1 MIKQSG
7 QKIIKVY
14 TQTDTSKRKTMK
26 KNSKLGDKA
35 FTLVTKGRLHPLYL
49 EKVQEIKSKDAESFR
64 SFFERTK
71 SSCSKQ
77 NDPELT
83 NNSMFTSNTIF
94 WDKQTIN
101 YVWTKLKN
109 VKKKVKERIKNDYEK
124 VITAIKNG
132 EEDYVLK
139 ILGDDRFKQFYRNK
153 DALYPS
159 DIFLEEMVENCQFNL
174 LLKIIKDPCYQFKE
188 DFIFNFL
195 YRGLRKIRGDLET
208 KVSSNKLVHN
218 KNSNKYEL
226 LRHINSEIDFPK
238 KFVILE
244 NIVKSKLY
252 PKKTEKIKIIAWY
265 LANCRYYTIF
275 KNLIADNIGIF
286 NTEITQFNSFHS
298 NDSILSFGNDIEQFL
313 KTLEYCLKMDFEKL
327 AIVFLEGN
335 KEISNQELVNTIAVA
350 AQTESM
356 EFLKYIWEREVV
368 ENDYAKTFSMKAGK
382 KYVSKKN
389 HNHKNNSPIDTNI
402 KEERRDSSANKIF
415 KASFSINNVLKIL
428 MNKEKDPDSLA
439 RINGELSKMIFW
451 KNIQNDPTLI
461 NSLFQYN
468 CFEQI
473 SLLTSILPED
483 LFSKPDYFRTVI
495 YKKVPELILY
505 FVRKTECR
513 HVLAESKIQE
523 YIVKEYTKYGDKLYY
538 AAEMLQYIYKN
549 QWKRDLT
556 KELCKNIMKNI
567 KTKDILNCHSP
578 ILTCLLL
585 CEFIEQIKEVSSINA
600 SRCEKLTA
608 ELKEYCKNIQES
620 NQQTSYIEY
629 LMLQKDTRERSAF
642 VITSENNIF
651 SLLETPE
658 IGTIVKKMWD
668 GKLSKNSIYSASSMH
683 RYIREEKPCE
693 PFSSFDVFDL
703 NKVFTFQLNA
713 WIDSCS
719 MRFFPFGIIVILSV
733 INYNVFI
740 YLLSARGEIL
750 NTYSEF
756 SDALRYML
764 NCHLVLITLLVY
776 HNFVF
781 LLFLYKTKRR
791 IIFDSW
797 VFMDFLICIFGW
809 FIVLD
814 PRKVVDAY
822 NQKNIPY
829 TLNVLVNNLQVSFLK
844 ELHNEYDKY
853 TSSKAFT
860 IRVVILVINDFLVW
874 IKIFSVLLTFREM
887 GPVIRMIFSMGKL
900 LGKYLIIIALFLSAC
915 AAFFTA
921 IFSNESVGFASFSTS
936 IVTLFGGFLN
946 TFNLHDFSDSYLGFG
961 SVLYMIYLC
970 ISGVLLVNLIIAILS
985 NVYENM
991 ANLVDATHRAE
1002 LIQYFRKYKWDE
1014 NYGYLIFLYS
1024 PFSLIIPFFL
1034 PLKLCIKDKKK
1045 YNIIVTKSVY
1055 IMFYFPV
1062 LLIIFM
1068 IYTAFLIPIC
1078 YFRGCL
1084 IMLKYQ
1090 TLLKISTMKKI
1101 LYNLKWIFCGF
1112 FFLLYVYFRD
1122 IFYCIITVFVEN
1134 EGKIS
1139 ELKRIKKNISNED
1152 VIIFLKFIHSNIKP
1166 EDKKDIHTLFLAY
1179 LYFESN
1185 EKAQINE
1192 ELKRRNEYLKK
1203 VDHTKLDK
1211 KVMLVENI
1219 SEGENASKAYTSHI
1233 RKNLMILEILEN
1245 FVVEKDFG
1253 VKYVELETMRKLLP
1267 QSVVIHNSHLRR
1279 LIYNNVHAL
1288 NQAMEKLKV
1297 SKNTFLQY
1305 QIVNSIIS
1313 SAQKLDKDLDSEILN
1328 IQRIVSSPFYS
1339 NITKTKRKNS
1349 QMNQNE
1355 EEKEKKFT
1363 EKTIHQKK
1371 QDLNI
1376 MKKYHNLLS
1385 SIKENVSNIIKF
1397 KKEQTMQGTTQS
1409 FQSSLVS
1416 QTIQQLTKR
1425 SLISNQDVKDL
1436 QMQLT
1441 KSISPRKLKQNEIT
1455 SKEIKD
1461 N

>member
-1 MIKQSG
+1 MIKQ
-7 QKIIKVY
+7 QDRKIIKVY
-14 TQTDTSKRKTMK
+14 TQTDSSKRKTMK
-26 KNSKLGDKA
+26 KNSKLGEKA
-35 FTLVTKGRLHPLYL
+35 YTLVTKGRLHPLYL
-49 EKVQEIKSKDAESFR
+49 EKVHEIKSKDSESFR
-64 SFFERTK
+64 SLFEKTK

-77 NDPELT
+77 IDQDPL
-83 NNSMFTSNTIF
+83 NNSILTSNTIF

-101 YVWTKLKN
+101 FVWTKLKL
-109 VKKKVKERIKNDYEK
+109 VKKKVKERTKNDYER
-124 VITAIKNG
+124 IISAIKNG
-132 EEDYVLK
+132 DEDYVLK
-139 ILGDDRFKQFYRNK
+139 ILGDERFKQFYRNK

-195 YRGLRKIRGDLET
+195 YRGLNK
-208 KVSSNKLVHN
+208 SNLDIEKNELSMKLVHN
-218 KNSNKYEL
+218 QNSNKYNS
-226 LRHINSEIDFPK
+226 LRHINNEIELPK

-252 PKKTEKIKIIAWY
+252 PKKPEKIKIIAWY
-265 LANCRYYTIF
+265 LANFRYYTIF
-275 KNLIADNIGIF
+275 KQLILDNTGIF
-286 NTEITQFNSFHS
+286 STEITQFNSFHN
-298 NDSILSFGNDIEQFL
+298 NDYILSFGNDSEQFL
-313 KTLEYCLKMDFEKL
+313 KTLECCLKMDFEKL
-327 AIVFLEGN
+327 AIVFLDGN
-335 KEISNQELVNTIAVA
+335 KNIRNSDLINTIAVA

-356 EFLKYIWEREVV
+356 EFLKYVWERKIS
-368 ENDYAKTFSMKAGK
+368 DD
-382 KYVSKKN
+382 
-389 HNHKNNSPIDTNI
+389 NNI
-402 KEERRDSSANKIF
+402 
-415 KASFSINNVLKIL
+415 SFSIRSRKFPTRKMYDNKTVYSLNNKKSETSDNKSFKANFAINNVFKIL
-428 MNKEKDPDSLA
+428 MNKAKDPDSLA
-439 RINGELSKMIFW
+439 RINSKLSKMIFW
-451 KNIQNDPTLI
+451 KDIQNDPTLI

-523 YIVKEYTKYGDKLYY
+523 FIVKEYTKYGDKLYY
-538 AAEMLQYIYKN
+538 ASEMLQYIYKN

-556 KELCKNIMKNI
+556 KELCKNVMKNI

-629 LMLQKDTRERSAF
+629 LMSQKDTRERSAF
-642 VITSENNIF
+642 VIASENNIF
-651 SLLETPE
+651 CLLETPE

-683 RYIREEKPCE
+683 RYILDREEKPCE
-693 PFSSFDVFDL
+693 PFSSFDLFDKS
-703 NKVFTFQLNA
+703 KVYTFQINA

-719 MRFFPFGIIVILSV
+719 MRFFPFGIIVIVSV
-733 INYNVFI
+733 INYNIFI
-740 YLLSARGEIL
+740 YLLSAKGEIL
-750 NTYSEF
+750 NNYYELS
-756 SDALRYML
+756 SILKKML
-764 NCHLVLITLLVY
+764 IFHLVLITLLVY

-797 VFMDFLICIFGW
+797 IFMDFLIFIFGW
-809 FIVLD
+809 LIVLD
-814 PRKVVDAY
+814 TRIIVEAY
-822 NQKNIPY
+822 KIKNISQTY
-829 TLNVLVNNLQVSFLK
+829 NVLVNNLQILFLK
-844 ELHNEYDKY
+844 ELHSEIDKY
-853 TSSKAFT
+853 TSSPAF
-860 IRVVILVINDFLVW
+860 ILKVIILVINDFLVW
-874 IKIFSVLLTFREM
+874 VKICSVLLTFREM

-921 IFSNESVGFASFSTS
+921 IFSNESKGFSSFSTS

-946 TFNLHDFSDSYLGFG
+946 TFNLNDFSEGYLGFG
-961 SVLYMIYLC
+961 SVLYMVYLC

-1034 PLKLCIKDKKK
+1034 PLKLCIKNKKK
-1045 YNIIVTKSVY
+1045 FNMIVTKCVY
-1055 IMFYFPV
+1055 IIFFFPIIM
-1062 LLIIFM
+1062 IIFM
-1068 IYTAFLIPIC
+1068 LYTGLLIVIC

-1090 TLLKISTMKKI
+1090 ALLKVSKAKKI
-1101 LYNLKWIFCGF
+1101 LDGLKWFFGGL
-1112 FFLLYVYFRD
+1112 FFLIYIYFRD
-1122 IFYCIITVFVEN
+1122 IFYCIINVFVEN

-1245 FVVEKDFG
+1245 FVTEKEFG
-1253 VKYVELETMRKLLP
+1253 KKYVELETMRKLLP
-1267 QSVVIHNSHLRR
+1267 QTVVIHNSHLRR
-1279 LIYNNVHAL
+1279 LIYNNIHAL

-1339 NITKTKRKNS
+1339 HITKTKKKNS
-1349 QMNQNE
+1349 NVNQNIE
-1355 EEKEKKFT
+1355 EEKDKKFT
-1363 EKTIHQKK
+1363 KKTIHQKK
-1371 QDLNI
+1371 QDLNL
-1376 MKKYHNLLS
+1376 MKKYHNLLL
-1385 SIKENVSNIIKF
+1385 SIKDNISNIIKF
-1397 KKEQTMQGTTQS
+1397 KKEQAMQGTTQS
-1409 FQSSLVS
+1409 FQSSLIS

-1425 SLISNQDVKDL
+1425 SLLSNQDVKDL
-1436 QMQLT
+1436 QLQLT
-1441 KSISPRKLKQNEIT
+1441 KSISPRK
-1455 SKEIKD
+1455 IKNVD
-1461 N
+1461 TIEKNNK

>member
-1 MIKQSG
+1 MKNQG
-7 QKIIKVY
+7 GRKIIKVY
-14 TQTDTSKRKTMK
+14 TQTDTSKRNTMK
-26 KNSKLGDKA
+26 KNSKLGEKA
-35 FTLVTKGRLHPLYL
+35 YTLVTKGRLYPLYL
-49 EKVQEIKSKDAESFR
+49 EKVHEIKSKDAESFR

-77 NDPELT
+77 IEPDAL
-83 NNSMFTSNTIF
+83 NNSIFTSNTIF

-101 YVWTKLKN
+101 YVWTKLKQ
-109 VKKKVKERIKNDYEK
+109 VKKKVKERTKNDYER

-139 ILGDDRFKQFYRNK
+139 ILGDERFKQFYRNK

-195 YRGLRKIRGDLET
+195 YRGL
-208 KVSSNKLVHN
+208 NKTNLDFEKGELVHN
-218 KNSNKYEL
+218 KNSNKYNL
-226 LRHINSEIDFPK
+226 LRHINNEIELPK

-252 PKKTEKIKIIAWY
+252 PKKPEKIKIIAWY
-265 LANCRYYTIF
+265 LANFRYYTIF
-275 KNLIADNIGIF
+275 KQLILDNTGVF
-286 NTEITQFNSFHS
+286 SSEITQFNSFHS
-298 NDSILSFGNDIEQFL
+298 NDSILSFGNDLEQFL
-313 KTLEYCLKMDFEKL
+313 KTIECCLKMDFEKL
-327 AIVFLEGN
+327 AIVFLDGN
-335 KEISNQELVNTIAVA
+335 KSIRNSDLINTIAVA

-356 EFLKYIWEREVV
+356 EFLKYVWERKVSEDNNISFSIRTRKLSSRKLYNNKSTISSPNKINREVT
-368 ENDYAKTFSMKAGK
+368 DHKTFKA
-382 KYVSKKN
+382 N
-389 HNHKNNSPIDTNI
+389 F
-402 KEERRDSSANKIF
+402 A
-415 KASFSINNVLKIL
+415 INNVLKIL
-428 MNKEKDPDSLA
+428 MNKAKDPDSLA
-439 RINGELSKMIFW
+439 RINSKLSKMIFW
-451 KNIQNDPTLI
+451 KDIQNDPTLI

-495 YKKVPELILY
+495 YKKVPELIVY

-523 YIVKEYTKYGDKLYY
+523 FIVKEYTKYGDKLYY

-556 KELCKNIMKNI
+556 KELCKNVMKNI

-629 LMLQKDTRERSAF
+629 LMLQKDTRGRSAF
-642 VITSENNIF
+642 VIASENKIF
-651 SLLETPE
+651 GLLETPE

-683 RYIREEKPCE
+683 RYIIDREEKPCE
-693 PFSSFDVFDL
+693 PFSSFDLFDK
-703 NKVFTFQLNA
+703 NKVYSFQINA

-733 INYNVFI
+733 INYNLFI
-740 YLLSARGEIL
+740 YLLSAKGEIL
-750 NTYSEF
+750 NNYYEL
-756 SDALRYML
+756 SDVLKNML
-764 NCHLVLITLLVY
+764 NLHLVLITLLVY

-797 VFMDFLICIFGW
+797 ILMDFLICIFGW
-809 FIVLD
+809 LILLD
-814 PRKVVDAY
+814 TRILVDAY
-822 NQKNIPY
+822 RIKNIPY
-829 TLNVLVNNLQVSFLK
+829 TYNALINNLQVLFLK
-844 ELHNEYDKY
+844 ELHTEINKY
-853 TSSKAFT
+853 TSSRAF
-860 IRVVILVINDFLVW
+860 ILRVIILVINDFLVW
-874 IKIFSVLLTFREM
+874 FKIVSVLLTVREM
-887 GPVIRMIFSMGKL
+887 VPVIRMIFSMGKL

-921 IFSNESVGFASFSTS
+921 IFSNESKGFSKFSTS

-946 TFNLHDFSDSYLGFG
+946 TFNLNDFSEEYLGFG
-961 SVLYMIYLC
+961 SVLYMVYLC

-1045 YNIIVTKSVY
+1045 FNMIVTKCVY
-1055 IMFYFPV
+1055 IIFYFPIIM
-1062 LLIIFM
+1062 IIFM
-1068 IYTAFLIPIC
+1068 IYTGILIPIC
-1078 YFRGCL
+1078 YFRGSL

-1090 TLLKISTMKKI
+1090 TLLKVSTARKI
-1101 LYNLKWIFCGF
+1101 LDGLKWFFGGL
-1112 FFLLYVYFRD
+1112 FFLIYIYLRD
-1122 IFYCIITVFVEN
+1122 IFYCIINVFVEN

-1245 FVVEKDFG
+1245 FVTEKDFG
-1253 VKYVELETMRKLLP
+1253 IKYVELETMRKLLP
-1267 QSVVIHNSHLRR
+1267 QTVVVHNSHLRR
-1279 LIYNNVHAL
+1279 LIYNNIHAL

-1313 SAQKLDKDLDSEILN
+1313 SAQKLDKDLDSEIFN

-1339 NITKTKRKNS
+1339 NITKVKRKNS
-1349 QMNQNE
+1349 TINQNIDD
-1355 EEKEKKFT
+1355 EKEKKLS

-1371 QDLNI
+1371 QDINI

-1385 SIKENVSNIIKF
+1385 SIKDNISNIIKI

-1409 FQSSLVS
+1409 FQSSLIS

-1425 SLISNQDVKDL
+1425 SLLSNQEVKDL

-1441 KSISPRKLKQNEIT
+1441 KSISPRKIKKVDSIEKKNNEN
-1455 SKEIKD
+1455 K
-1461 N
+1461 